1 MYLCRGEEVS
11 MTLALTL
18 SQTPGKAS
26 RLQLH
31 RSSLIN
37 EKIEIKKAKY
47 TDAKTIETF
56 KTFL

>member
-37 EKIEIKKAKY
+37 EKNRNKKKLN
-47 TDAKTIETF
+47 TQMPRQ
-56 KTFL
+56 